1 MSGSLTITEHGTTPD
16 TTGITGDSTRQPLK
30 APRPRGGAPAQA
42 GASPERRTSLAS
54 LYHPQQT
61 FHKHDHLILQTGNA
75 TITFNDPRRFGL
87 VLLIPTHEV
96 EEHNLFK
103 HLGPE
108 PLSDAFTATALRQK
122 LHGKKMALKVAIMDQ
137 RTVVGVG
144 NIYASEALF
153 RAKLNPKLPAG
164 KLTLKQA
171 EILVSSIKQVLAE
184 AIEAGGSSLR
194 DFKHGNGQLGY
205 FQHTFR
211 VYDRKGEPCPVCGT
225 PIQHATLGQR
235 STYWCPT
242 CQKM

>member
-1 MSGSLTITEHGTTPD
+1 MSGNLTVTEHGVEPD
-16 TTGITGDSTRQPLK
+16 AKRSKSAVTG
-30 APRPRGGAPAQA
+30 GGYAY
-42 GASPERRTSLAS
+42 R
-54 LYHPQQT
+54 
-61 FHKHDHLILQTGNA
+61 KHDHVVFATEHA

-87 VLLIPTHEV
+87 VLLIPTHQV
-96 EEHNLFK
+96 EEHDLFR

-108 PLSDAFTATALRQK
+108 PLSDDFTATILRQK
-122 LHGKKMALKVAIMDQ
+122 LHNKKIALKVALMDQ

-164 KLTLKQA
+164 KLTAKQA

-194 DFKHGNGQLGY
+194 DFKHSSGQLGY
-205 FQHTFR
+205 FQHNFR
-211 VYDRKGEPCPVCGT
+211 VYDRKGEPCPTCQT
-225 PIQHATLGQR
+225 PIKQATMGQR

-242 CQKM
+242 CQSSR

>member
-1 MSGSLTITEHGTTPD
+1 
-16 TTGITGDSTRQPLK
+16 
-30 APRPRGGAPAQA
+30 
-42 GASPERRTSLAS
+42 LAS

-96 EEHNLFK
+96 EDHDIFK